1 MKSGSELFGTYQPTG
16 SRFEAIAVG
25 WKYLLLLALTVPAIV
40 VGQWWFSLG
49 AMAVTV
55 AVLLWAKVGARR
67 AVTLG
72 VSMVVVCVL
81 IVAVQA
87 LAGQVVTG
95 VVVVENLVLALY
107 ATRLLTLTTPIPEL
121 VDGIAIACRP
131 LKVFRVDPDRI
142 ALAVAVMVRSLP
154 HLLGAFDEVRD
165 AATARGIRR
174 NPVAYVAP
182 VVVRAVAYAH
192 ATGDALAARGLGED
206 DLGMSVADTTMAP

>member
-1 MKSGSELFGTYQPTG
+1 MKAANELFGTYQPAG
-16 SRFEAIAVG
+16 STFETLAVG
-25 WKYLLLLALTVPAIV
+25 WKYVLLLVLTIPAIA
-40 VGQWWFSLG
+40 VGRWWFSLVSI
-49 AMAVTV
+49 AVTV
-55 AVLLWAKVGARR
+55 AILIWARVGVRR
-67 AVTLG
+67 AVGLSIG
-72 VSMVVVCVL
+72 MVVVCAL

-87 LAGQVVTG
+87 LAGTAVAGVIVVA
-95 VVVVENLVLALY
+95 NLVLALY

-121 VDGIAIACRP
+121 VDAIAIACRP
-131 LKVFRVDPDRI
+131 VRVFRVDPDRI

-165 AATARGIRR
+165 AATARGLRR

-206 DLGMSVADTTMAP
+206 DQALERAATTMAP

>member
-1 MKSGSELFGTYQPTG
+1 MKAADELFGTYQPAGT
-16 SRFEAIAVG
+16 RFEALAVG
-25 WKYLLLLALTVPAIV
+25 WKYALLLILTIPAIA
-40 VGQWWFSLG
+40 VGRWWFSL
-49 AMAVTV
+49 ASIVVTV
-55 AVLLWAKVGARR
+55 AVLIWARVGVRR
-67 AVTLG
+67 AVGLSIG
-72 VSMVVVCVL
+72 MVVVCAL
-81 IVAVQA
+81 IVAVQV
-87 LAGQVVTG
+87 LAGQAVAGVIVVA
-95 VVVVENLVLALY
+95 NLVLALY

-131 LKVFRVDPDRI
+131 LRVFRVDPDRI

-206 DLGMSVADTTMAP
+206 DRGMSVSDTTMAP

>member
-1 MKSGSELFGTYQPTG
+1 MKAGNELFGTYQPAG
-16 SRFEAIAVG
+16 SRFESLPVG
-25 WKYLLLLALTVPAIV
+25 WKYVLLLVLTVPAIV
-40 VGQWWFSLG
+40 VGQWWFSL
-49 AMAVTV
+49 ASIAVTV
-55 AVLLWAKVGARR
+55 AVLLWAKVGTRR
-67 AVTLG
+67 AVALG
-72 VSMVVVCVL
+72 PSMVVVCIL

-87 LAGQVVTG
+87 LAGHVVVG
-95 VVVVENLVLALY
+95 VVVVANLVLALY
-107 ATRLLTLTTPIPEL
+107 ATRLLTCTTPIPEL

-131 LKVFRVDPDRI
+131 LRVLRVDPDRI

-174 NPVAYVAP
+174 NPAAYVAP

-206 DLGMSVADTTMAP
+206 DLGMSVPDTTMAP

>member
-1 MKSGSELFGTYQPTG
+1 MKSGNEVFGTYQPAG

-25 WKYLLLLALTVPAIV
+25 WKYVLLLILTIPAIA
-40 VGQWWFSLG
+40 VGRWWFSL
-49 AMAVTV
+49 ASIAVTV
-55 AVLLWAKVGARR
+55 AVLIWARVGVRR
-67 AVTLG
+67 AAGLSIG
-72 VSMVVVCVL
+72 MVVVCVL

-87 LAGQVVTG
+87 LAGSAMTG
-95 VVVVENLVLALY
+95 VVVVANLVLALY

-121 VDGIAIACRP
+121 VDGIAAACRP
-131 LKVFRVDPDRI
+131 LRVFHVDPDRI

-154 HLLGAFDEVRD
+154 HLIGAFDEVRD

-206 DLGMSVADTTMAP
+206 DQGMSVSDTTMAP

>member
-1 MKSGSELFGTYQPTG
+1 MKGADELFGTYQPAG
-16 SRFEAIAVG
+16 SRLEALAVG
-25 WKYLLLLALTVPAIV
+25 WKYALLLGLTIPAIA
-40 VGQWWFSLG
+40 VGQWWFSLVS
-49 AMAVTV
+49 MAVTLTI
-55 AVLLWAKVGARR
+55 LLRARVGLRR

-72 VSMVVVCVL
+72 RSMIVVCIL

-87 LAGQVVTG
+87 LAGQAVAG
-95 VVVVENLVLALY
+95 IVVVANLVLALY

-121 VDGIAIACRP
+121 VDGIAIASRP
-131 LKVFRVDPDRI
+131 LRLFHVDPDRI

-206 DLGMSVADTTMAP
+206 DRGRSVADTTMAP

>member
-1 MKSGSELFGTYQPTG
+1 MKAGNELFGTYRPAG
-16 SRFEAIAVG
+16 SPFESLGVG
-25 WKYLLLLALTVPAIV
+25 WKYVLLLALTVPAIA
-40 VGQWWFSLG
+40 VGRWWFSLVSI
-49 AMAVTV
+49 AV
-55 AVLLWAKVGARR
+55 ALGILLWARVGVRR
-67 AVTLG
+67 AVGLSIG
-72 VSMVVVCVL
+72 MVVVCAL
-81 IVAVQA
+81 IVAVQG
-87 LAGQVVTG
+87 LAGHAMAG
-95 VVVVENLVLALY
+95 VIVVENLVLALY

-131 LKVFRVDPDRI
+131 LRVFRVDPDRI
-142 ALAVAVMVRSLP
+142 ALAVAVMLRSLP

-206 DLGMSVADTTMAP
+206 DRAMPVADTTMAP

>member
-1 MKSGSELFGTYQPTG
+1 MKAANELFGTYQPAG
-16 SRFEAIAVG
+16 SRFESFAVG
-25 WKYLLLLALTVPAIV
+25 WKYVLLLALTIPGIA
-40 VGQWWFSLG
+40 VGRWWFSL
-49 AMAVTV
+49 ASIAVTV
-55 AVLLWAKVGARR
+55 VILIWARVGVRR
-67 AVTLG
+67 AVGLSIG
-72 VSMVVVCVL
+72 MLVVCAL

-87 LAGQVVTG
+87 LAGRAMAG
-95 VVVVENLVLALY
+95 VIVVENLVLALY

-121 VDGIAIACRP
+121 VDGIATACRP
-131 LKVFRVDPDRI
+131 VKLIRVDPDRV

-206 DLGMSVADTTMAP
+206 DLGTPGAATTMAP

>member
-1 MKSGSELFGTYQPTG
+1 MKAGNELFGTYQPAG
-16 SRFEAIAVG
+16 SRLEALSVG
-25 WKYLLLLALTVPAIV
+25 WKYVLLLALTIPAIA
-40 VGQWWFSLG
+40 VGRWWFSL
-49 AMAVTV
+49 ASIVVTIVILV
-55 AVLLWAKVGARR
+55 AARVGVRR
-67 AVTLG
+67 AAGLSIG
-72 VSMVVVCVL
+72 MVVVCALV
-81 IVAVQA
+81 VAVQA
-87 LAGQVVTG
+87 LAGHVVTG

-107 ATRLLTLTTPIPEL
+107 ATRVLTLTTPIPEL

-131 LKVFRVDPDRI
+131 LRFFRVDPERI

-154 HLLGAFDEVRD
+154 HLLGAFDEVRE

-206 DLGMSVADTTMAP
+206 DLAMSTDTTMAP

>member
-1 MKSGSELFGTYQPTG
+1 MKAGNELFGTYQPAG
-16 SRFEAIAVG
+16 SRLEALSVG
-25 WKYLLLLALTVPAIV
+25 WKYVLLLALTIPAIAA
-40 VGQWWFSLG
+40 GRWWFSL
-49 AMAVTV
+49 ASIVVTIVILV
-55 AVLLWAKVGARR
+55 AARVGVRR
-67 AVTLG
+67 AAGLSVG
-72 VSMVVVCVL
+72 MVVVCALV
-81 IVAVQA
+81 VAVQA
-87 LAGQVVTG
+87 LAGHVVTG

-107 ATRLLTLTTPIPEL
+107 ATRVLTLTTPIPEL

-131 LKVFRVDPDRI
+131 LRFFRVDPERI

-154 HLLGAFDEVRD
+154 HLLGAFDEVRE

-206 DLGMSVADTTMAP
+206 DLAMSTDTTMAP

>member
-1 MKSGSELFGTYQPTG
+1 MKAGNELFGTYQPAG
-16 SRFEAIAVG
+16 SRLEALSVG
-25 WKYLLLLALTVPAIV
+25 WKYVLLLALTIPAIAA
-40 VGQWWFSLG
+40 GRWWFSL
-49 AMAVTV
+49 ASIVVTIVILV
-55 AVLLWAKVGARR
+55 AARVGVRR
-67 AVTLG
+67 AAGLSIG
-72 VSMVVVCVL
+72 MVVVCALV
-81 IVAVQA
+81 VAVQA
-87 LAGQVVTG
+87 LAGHVVTG

-107 ATRLLTLTTPIPEL
+107 ATRVLTLTTPIPEL

-131 LKVFRVDPDRI
+131 LRFFRVDPERI

-154 HLLGAFDEVRD
+154 HLLGAFDEVRE

-206 DLGMSVADTTMAP
+206 DLAMSTDTTMAP

>member
-1 MKSGSELFGTYQPTG
+1 MKASNELFGTYQPAG
-16 SRFEAIAVG
+16 SPFEALGVG
-25 WKYLLLLALTVPAIV
+25 WKYALLLALTVPSIA
-40 VGQWWFSLG
+40 VGRWWFSC
-49 AMAVTV
+49 ASIAVTV
-55 AVLLWAKVGARR
+55 AILIWARVGVRR
-67 AVTLG
+67 AVGLSIG
-72 VSMVVVCVL
+72 MVVVCAL

-87 LAGQVVTG
+87 LAGTALAGVI
-95 VVVVENLVLALY
+95 VVVNLVLALY

-131 LKVFRVDPDRI
+131 LRVFRVDPDRI

-206 DLGMSVADTTMAP
+206 HLGLSAADTTMAP